1 MGQEEGGSLRA
12 EYAYDAAGHRTKSR
26 DGDGV
31 EVSLSYGLEGQIR
44 TLTTERA
51 REAGRITAIHAPEG
65 GKEEYTYDAAGN
77 LRTSKA
83 ALGGVVSYTY
93 TSRGQV
99 ASRRDQFGHTEY
111 FQYDK
116 EGRQVVQ
123 VDRKGNRTQ
132 TRFNV
137 YGKPVYQACTDRKGK
152 RQVMG
157 IWAYDDFGHLKEA
170 KGGGFTY
177 TYRHRP
183 DGRLLENT
191 RNGKVVLTC
200 TYYPEGTLRSL
211 TDHRGKTL
219 YYTYDGE
226 GRQESL
232 KTQEGQVW
240 PAIPIRREAG
250 WPL

>member
-1 MGQEEGGSLRA
+1 MAIQSISSTIR
-12 EYAYDAAGHRTKSR
+12 KS
-26 DGDGV
+26 
-31 EVSLSYGLEGQIR
+31 
-44 TLTTERA
+44 
-51 REAGRITAIHAPEG
+51 
-65 GKEEYTYDAAGN
+65 
-77 LRTSKA
+77 
-83 ALGGVVSYTY
+83 
-93 TSRGQV
+93 
-99 ASRRDQFGHTEY
+99 
-111 FQYDK
+111 
-116 EGRQVVQ
+116 RQVVQ

-157 IWAYDDFGHLKEA
+157 IWYYDDFSYLKEA
-170 KGGGFTY
+170 KGGFTY
-177 TYRHRP
+177 TYTWHQP
-183 DGRLLENT
+183 DGRLLEKT

-232 KTQEGQVW
+232 KTIVSND
-240 PAIPIRREAG
+240 
-250 WPL
+250 L

>member
-1 MGQEEGGSLRA
+1 
-12 EYAYDAAGHRTKSR
+12 
-26 DGDGV
+26 
-31 EVSLSYGLEGQIR
+31 
-44 TLTTERA
+44 
-51 REAGRITAIHAPEG
+51 
-65 GKEEYTYDAAGN
+65 
-77 LRTSKA
+77 
-83 ALGGVVSYTY
+83 VVSYTY

-183 DGRLLENT
+183 DGRLLEKT

>member
-1 MGQEEGGSLRA
+1 M
-12 EYAYDAAGHRTKSR
+12 
-26 DGDGV
+26 
-31 EVSLSYGLEGQIR
+31 
-44 TLTTERA
+44 
-51 REAGRITAIHAPEG
+51 
-65 GKEEYTYDAAGN
+65 
-77 LRTSKA
+77 
-83 ALGGVVSYTY
+83 VSYTY

-183 DGRLLENT
+183 DGRLLEKT

-226 GRQESL
+226 GLRAGLTTGKGESYTFL
-232 KTQEGQVW
+232 YHQGELMGEEGK
-240 PAIPIRREAG
+240 EASG
-250 WPL
+250 GGT

>member
-183 DGRLLENT
+183 DGRLLEKT

-219 YYTYDGE
+219 
-226 GRQESL
+226 
-232 KTQEGQVW
+232 
-240 PAIPIRREAG
+240 
-250 WPL
+250 